1 MWYPIYYTAMIKKRA
16 GTGSIIW
23 KAMCLALALITG
35 GSLFATG
42 IMASGGCGMKCC
54 CQTGPMGTHPNAER
68 QMRSS
73 MGCCSNGVPL
83 NPCDLQSAQ
92 PNDLPEFIPAASGGF
107 HQVPFGPAVILSDSC
122 SDSGSSSGII
132 TLKFTDQKFKT
143 PPLYLQKH
151 EFLI

>member
-1 MWYPIYYTAMIKKRA
+1 MTKKRA
-16 GTGSIIW
+16 GSGSIIW
-23 KAMCLALALITG
+23 KAVCLALALITG

-42 IMASGGCGMKCC
+42 IMASAGCGMKCC

-73 MGCCSNGVPL
+73 MGCCSNEVPL
-83 NPCDLQSAQ
+83 NPCDLQSGQ
-92 PNDLPEFIPAASGGF
+92 PNGLPEFIPAE
-107 HQVPFGPAVILSDSC
+107 VTFGPAVILSDSC
-122 SDSGSSSGII
+122 SDSRSFSGI
-132 TLKFTDQKFKT
+132 FTFQFADQKFKT